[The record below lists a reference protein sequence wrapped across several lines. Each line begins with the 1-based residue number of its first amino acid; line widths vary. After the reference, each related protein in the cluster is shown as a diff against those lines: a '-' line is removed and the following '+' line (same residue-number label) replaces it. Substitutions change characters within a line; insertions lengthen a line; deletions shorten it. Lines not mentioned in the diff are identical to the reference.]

1 MKKKFPLSV
10 KLGLSMLLVMLGMTA
25 LNIFIND
32 TSLERYYIY
41 QKEKNLQEG
50 YKRLERGYKNYGL
63 GSESFAKQFR
73 SVCGS
78 GNYSAL
84 IIDENTKEWVSSSSI
99 DDFQYQIQTIKY
111 SIREKKDLEL
121 LLSKT
126 DYIVCKQLD
135 NRSQVEYL
143 ILSGV
148 IDEATYIY
156 MRTPLESIRESVNIT
171 TRFFLFIELGTAI
184 LSILVIA
191 IISRNVAKPIKNLTG
206 ISKRMKNLDFDAKFQ
221 TKKSTPKEVEE
232 LGNNMNELSETL
244 EQTILEL
251 KAANLRLI
259 EDIRQK
265 EKIDSMRKEFL
276 SNVSHELKTPLSLI
290 QGYAEG
296 LKEGV
301 IEDDESKEYYCDVI
315 MDETSKMNDMVRKLL
330 SLNHLEFGED
340 RLELQRFDITELIL
354 GKLQSYE
361 VLMKQKNIRVKFEE
375 DSCMVLGDEYRIEEV
390 VGNYLSN
397 ALNHVDEKGV
407 VSIHYEPAEEN
418 IRICVYNSGKTI
430 PTEDIPRIWDKFYK
444 VDKARTRAYGGS
456 GIGLSIVKAI
466 MEKHQK
472 NYGVLNKQGGVE
484 FYFELETDK
493 KA

>member
-1 MKKKFPLSV
+1 
-10 KLGLSMLLVMLGMTA
+10 MLFVMLGMTA

-41 QKEKNLQEG
+41 QKEENLQEG

-63 GSESFAKQFR
+63 SSESFAKQFR

-84 IIDENTKEWVSSSSI
+84 IIDENAKEWVSSSSI

-121 LLSKT
+121 LISKT

-143 ILSGV
+143 ILSGI
-148 IDEATYIY
+148 IDEDTYIY
-156 MRTPLESIRESVNIT
+156 MRTPLESIRESVSIS

-315 MDETSKMNDMVRKLL
+315 MDETSKMNDMVKKLL

-361 VLMKQKNIRVKFEE
+361 VLMKQKNIRVEFEE
-375 DSCMVLGDEYRIEEV
+375 DSCMVLGDEYRLEEV

-407 VSIHYEPAEEN
+407 VSIHYEQVEEN
-418 IRICVYNSGKTI
+418 IRICVYNSGKNI
-430 PTEDIPRIWDKFYK
+430 PMEDIPRIWDKFYK

-472 NYGVLNKQGGVE
+472 NYGVLNRPEGVE

>member
-121 LLSKT
+121 LISKT

-148 IDEATYIY
+148 LDEATYIY

-259 EDIRQK
+259 EDI
-265 EKIDSMRKEFL
+265 
-276 SNVSHELKTPLSLI
+276 
-290 QGYAEG
+290 
-296 LKEGV
+296 
-301 IEDDESKEYYCDVI
+301 
-315 MDETSKMNDMVRKLL
+315 
-330 SLNHLEFGED
+330 
-340 RLELQRFDITELIL
+340 
-354 GKLQSYE
+354 
-361 VLMKQKNIRVKFEE
+361 
-375 DSCMVLGDEYRIEEV
+375 
-390 VGNYLSN
+390 
-397 ALNHVDEKGV
+397 
-407 VSIHYEPAEEN
+407 
-418 IRICVYNSGKTI
+418 
-430 PTEDIPRIWDKFYK
+430 
-444 VDKARTRAYGGS
+444 
-456 GIGLSIVKAI
+456 
-466 MEKHQK
+466 
-472 NYGVLNKQGGVE
+472 
-484 FYFELETDK
+484 
-493 KA
+493 

>member
-1 MKKKFPLSV
+1 
-10 KLGLSMLLVMLGMTA
+10 MLFVMLGMTA

-41 QKEKNLQEG
+41 QKEENLQEG

-63 GSESFAKQFR
+63 SSESFAKQFR

-84 IIDENTKEWVSSSSI
+84 IIDENAKEWVSSSSI

-121 LLSKT
+121 LISKT

-143 ILSGV
+143 ILSGI
-148 IDEATYIY
+148 IDEDTYIY
-156 MRTPLESIRESVNIT
+156 MRTPLESIRESVSIT

-315 MDETSKMNDMVRKLL
+315 MDETSKMNDMVKKLL

-361 VLMKQKNIRVKFEE
+361 VLMKQKNIRVEFKE
-375 DSCMVLGDEYRIEEV
+375 DSCMVLGDEYRLEEV

-407 VSIHYEPAEEN
+407 VSIHYEPVEEN
-418 IRICVYNSGKTI
+418 IRICVYNSGKNI
-430 PTEDIPRIWDKFYK
+430 PMEDIPRIWDKFYK

-472 NYGVLNKQGGVE
+472 NYGVLNRPEGVE